1 MLLRQLGFLF
11 SRRTKGNRKEIF
23 FKGILLVWTSQI
35 NQTENAKMAP
45 MMHHCLTYLP
55 FIEYPL
61 SQLFERSFFT
71 IHKYTH
77 SIDTPS

>member
-1 MLLRQLGFLF
+1 MLLRQLEFHFF
-11 SRRTKGNRKEIF
+11 SSNKRKQKRNL

-35 NQTENAKMAP
+35 NQTENAKMAS
-45 MMHHCLTYLP
+45 MMHYCLTYLP

-61 SQLFERSFFT
+61 SQLFERSFFA

>member
-1 MLLRQLGFLF
+1 MLLRYLGFFF

-35 NQTENAKMAP
+35 NQTENAKKAS
-45 MMHHCLTYLP
+45 MMHYCLTYLP
-55 FIEYPL
+55 FIEYQL
-61 SQLFERSFFT
+61 SQLFERSFFA

-77 SIDTPS
+77 SIYTPS